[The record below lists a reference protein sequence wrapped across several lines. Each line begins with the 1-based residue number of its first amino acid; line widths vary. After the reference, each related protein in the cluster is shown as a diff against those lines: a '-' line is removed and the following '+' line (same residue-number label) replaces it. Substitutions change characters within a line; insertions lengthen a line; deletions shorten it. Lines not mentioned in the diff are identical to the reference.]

1 MSDLGL
7 ALISSGTTIF
17 LAMISDSD
25 LQRIWDKPWENQRE
39 QNQWENMWGNS
50 NLTMVSMVIFHGDIS
65 MVISMGEDMGKS
77 TNNIGVSQ
85 G

>member
-17 LAMISDSD
+17 LAMISGSD
-25 LQRIWDKPWENQRE
+25 LQRIWDKPWENQW
-39 QNQWENMWGNS
+39 QTMWENMWENS

-65 MVISMGEDMGKS
+65 MVISMG
-77 TNNIGVSQ
+77 
-85 G
+85 